1 MLYTEADLDMEYD
14 AGYRK
19 GYDNGYDNG
28 YDDGYYTVYIY
39 YTLALLRLRAGV
51 TFGQTFHDAVAHIE
65 DYYGEELVF
74 LTVGAINDEQSVL
87 ELPEEVVSKL
97 ESEAY

>member
-39 YTLALLRLRAGV
+39 YTLALLRLRA
-51 TFGQTFHDAVAHIE
+51 E
-65 DYYGEELVF
+65 LEEK
-74 LTVGAINDEQSVL
+74 
-87 ELPEEVVSKL
+87 EEEIKRL
-97 ESEAY
+97 KNK

>member
-1 MLYTEADLDMEYD
+1 MYPFAYHATICSEFTDWKNKEH
-14 AGYRK
+14 AG
-19 GYDNGYDNG
+19 
-28 YDDGYYTVYIY
+28 I
-39 YTLALLRLRAGV
+39 

-65 DYYGEELVF
+65 EYYGEELVV